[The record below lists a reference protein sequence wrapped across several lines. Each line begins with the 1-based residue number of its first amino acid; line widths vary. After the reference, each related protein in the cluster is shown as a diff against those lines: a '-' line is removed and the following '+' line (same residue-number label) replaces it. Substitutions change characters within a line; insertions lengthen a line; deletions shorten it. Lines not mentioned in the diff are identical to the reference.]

1 MFQFVA
7 KNKICSFDTILLD
20 NFIMIHNIDKIIK
33 IYYAI
38 LITRL
43 KFTFDVFTS
52 RISSFNLEHL
62 DEFSQVDPQIL
73 SN

>member
-1 MFQFVA
+1 MFHFMA

-38 LITRL
+38 STTRL
-43 KFTFDVFTS
+43 KFTLDVLTS
-52 RISSFNLEHL
+52 RISFFNLEHFY
-62 DEFSQVDPQIL
+62 EFSRINP
-73 SN
+73 

>member
-1 MFQFVA
+1 MA

-38 LITRL
+38 STTRL
-43 KFTFDVFTS
+43 KLTFDVFIS
-52 RISSFNLEHL
+52 RMSLFHLEHL
-62 DEFSQVDPQIL
+62 DEFSRIN
-73 SN
+73 S